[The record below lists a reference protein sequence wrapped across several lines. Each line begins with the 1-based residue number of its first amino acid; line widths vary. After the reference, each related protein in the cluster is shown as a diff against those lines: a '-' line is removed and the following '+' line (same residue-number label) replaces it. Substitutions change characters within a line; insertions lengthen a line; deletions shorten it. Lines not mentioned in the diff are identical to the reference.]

1 MLHPGLTV
9 DAYLLIMRVLVAN
22 DQLRMAA
29 LLKRGLREDGHTVD
43 VALNC
48 DDALWHVSEFTYD
61 AVVADVMLPDL
72 GGAEL
77 CRRLGGRDRRIP
89 VLMLTRKDR
98 ATDRVYGLDAEA
110 DAFLI
115 EPFSF
120 DDFTSQLTAMIH
132 RQPHARSSGIQVGN
146 LRMRPATYQA
156 WRGDTE
162 LSLSNKE
169 FALLRLF
176 LTHPGEALSRDY
188 IFERIWDCTHQ
199 GASNLVDQYVLYLR
213 RKVDRPFGMQ
223 QIETVRG
230 IGYRL
235 REQPVQTGSN
245 RIADPV
251 GAG

>member
-1 MLHPGLTV
+1 
-9 DAYLLIMRVLVAN
+9 
-22 DQLRMAA
+22 MAA
-29 LLKRGLREDGHTVD
+29 LLKRGLREDGHAVD

-48 DDALWHVSEFTYD
+48 DDALWHVSEFSYD
-61 AVVADVMLPDL
+61 AVVVDAMLPEFRE
-72 GGAEL
+72 AAL
-77 CRRLGGRDRRIP
+77 CRRLRGGDRRIP

-98 ATDRVYGLDAEA
+98 ATDRITGLDSEA
-110 DAFLI
+110 DAFLV
-115 EPFSF
+115 EPFAF

-132 RQPHARSSGIQVGN
+132 RRPHGRSGDLQVGN
-146 LRMRPATYQA
+146 LRMQPTTCRV

-162 LSLSNKE
+162 LRLSSKE

-176 LTHPGEALSRDY
+176 LTHPGEALSRHY

-199 GASNLVDQYVLYLR
+199 AASNLVDQYVLYLR
-213 RKVDRPFGMQ
+213 RQVDRPFGVQ

-235 REQPVQTGSN
+235 RVQPARTELN